1 MPVWAMR
8 VHKNSPCLYSVA
20 CGEVVSRGQYHGL
33 CFVLLSF
40 PQLTRDNHGAFG
52 LRPPFSSVVLGMPL
66 GLAHGR

>member
-52 LRPPFSSVVLGMPL
+52 LCPVIQLRGAQNAIRSGS
-66 GLAHGR
+66 R